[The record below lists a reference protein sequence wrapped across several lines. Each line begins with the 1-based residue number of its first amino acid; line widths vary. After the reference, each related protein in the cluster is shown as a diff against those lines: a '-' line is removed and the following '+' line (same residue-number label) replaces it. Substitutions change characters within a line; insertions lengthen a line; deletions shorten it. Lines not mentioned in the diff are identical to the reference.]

1 MVGPSEHLFQTAY
14 SAQTHEIPNVCIL
27 HQQPVFKHNG
37 CNIAQTG
44 NRLSRT
50 RVHTFSCFTIQDKQ
64 RARKQD
70 RRIPEAKLHLLN
82 LLGGWPGGYCGS
94 LAFRHKTSKP
104 EFVRTFRL
112 SAATNT
118 VATLLLLADTLK
130 HSNQ

>member
-1 MVGPSEHLFQTAY
+1 MKSLTFALCISSLFLSITAVILPKLAIAY
-14 SAQTHEIPNVCIL
+14 LALSAC
-27 HQQPVFKHNG
+27 VF
-37 CNIAQTG
+37 
-44 NRLSRT
+44 LLYY
-50 RVHTFSCFTIQDKQ
+50 QDKQ
-64 RARKQD
+64 RARNHG

-82 LLGGWPGGYCGS
+82 LLGGWTGGYCGS

>member
-1 MVGPSEHLFQTAY
+1 MRSLTFALCISSLFLSITAVILPKLAIAY
-14 SAQTHEIPNVCIL
+14 LVLSAC
-27 HQQPVFKHNG
+27 VFLLYH
-37 CNIAQTG
+37 
-44 NRLSRT
+44 
-50 RVHTFSCFTIQDKQ
+50 QDKQ
-64 RARKQD
+64 RARNHG

-118 VATLLLLADTLK
+118 AATLLLLADTLK

>member
-1 MVGPSEHLFQTAY
+1 MKSLTFALCISSLFLSIVAVILPKLATAY
-14 SAQTHEIPNVCIL
+14 LALSAY
-27 HQQPVFKHNG
+27 VF
-37 CNIAQTG
+37 
-44 NRLSRT
+44 LLYYL
-50 RVHTFSCFTIQDKQ
+50 DKQ
-64 RARKQD
+64 RACNHG

-112 SAATNT
+112 TAATNT